1 LALLVFFLITVIPSL
16 AIPVDTGLIVNHN
29 DGVVLYINEYLVD
42 SYDGP
47 ISFTDIKV
55 VSITPTTH
63 FTWCALG
70 FSSLSGDAYFNV
82 SDTDHVILRRVS
94 TSHYIIEH
102 MTYDTQIDWI
112 ILNSNSVPP
121 VAEPDNTSDSNWWIW
136 FYGLISKLLT
146 TDLLAVVV
154 AFFFLT
160 SFLAWYFG
168 LADKFIFSDKS
179 GDFEKKKMKKKFR
192 HYKNWEKHY
201 TDLMDSAFKEGDKFK

>member
-1 LALLVFFLITVIPSL
+1 MPILAD
-16 AIPVDTGLIVNHN
+16 PVDTGLKVNYDRGVILFIN
-29 DGVVLYINEYLVD
+29 DHAVD
-42 SYDGP
+42 SFDGAYPFDEVIIVP
-47 ISFTDIKV
+47 IDPCTN
-55 VSITPTTH
+55 
-63 FTWCALG
+63 FTWRVLG
-70 FSSLSGDAYFNV
+70 FSSFSGSAYFNV
-82 SDTDHVILRRVS
+82 SNCDHAVLRRISRSQVAYS
-94 TSHYIIEH
+94 GGGYETWME
-102 MTYDTQIDWI
+102 WI

-179 GDFEKKKMKKKFR
+179 GDFEKKKTKKKFR